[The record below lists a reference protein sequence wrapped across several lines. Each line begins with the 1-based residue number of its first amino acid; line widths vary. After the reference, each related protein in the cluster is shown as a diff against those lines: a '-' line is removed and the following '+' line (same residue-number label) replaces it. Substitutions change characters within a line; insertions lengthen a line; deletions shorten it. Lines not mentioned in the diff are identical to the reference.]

1 MDDLL
6 YIQRLLDRFEAAE
19 TSEEEERLLTDY
31 FASHDDVPAA
41 WTAYAV
47 MFRGFH
53 AKAFTKARQEET
65 PTSAATPLPQRKPG
79 CPADGK
85 THRPL
90 LWTMVSVA
98 TAAVVAGLFLM
109 LTYTAPTE
117 VTSGHDFAMANNET
131 AAAEGKLELEP
142 TETNAR
148 ASQAQ
153 KDALANT
160 PTSDAGGRADKPSE
174 DMPRSH
180 EPVANETAADAQPN
194 VPETPTGSAIED
206 AVINAL
212 IQQAE
217 AERQAVNQVIDDI
230 LYEIDLSTKPT
241 ICAL

>member
-1 MDDLL
+1 
-6 YIQRLLDRFEAAE
+6 
-19 TSEEEERLLTDY
+19 
-31 FASHDDVPAA
+31 
-41 WTAYAV
+41 
-47 MFRGFH
+47 
-53 AKAFTKARQEET
+53 
-65 PTSAATPLPQRKPG
+65 
-79 CPADGK
+79 
-85 THRPL
+85 
-90 LWTMVSVA
+90 MVSVA

-131 AAAEGKLELEP
+131 AAAEGKLEVEP

-148 ASQAQ
+148 AAQAQ

-160 PTSDAGGRADKPSE
+160 PTPDAGRRADKPSE

-180 EPVANETAADAQPN
+180 APVADETDTRAQPN
-194 VPETPTGSAIED
+194 VPETPTGTAVED

>member
-1 MDDLL
+1 
-6 YIQRLLDRFEAAE
+6 
-19 TSEEEERLLTDY
+19 
-31 FASHDDVPAA
+31 
-41 WTAYAV
+41 
-47 MFRGFH
+47 
-53 AKAFTKARQEET
+53 
-65 PTSAATPLPQRKPG
+65 
-79 CPADGK
+79 
-85 THRPL
+85 
-90 LWTMVSVA
+90 
-98 TAAVVAGLFLM
+98 
-109 LTYTAPTE
+109 
-117 VTSGHDFAMANNET
+117 MANNEL

-148 ASQAQ
+148 AAQ
-153 KDALANT
+153 EQKEALANT

-180 EPVANETAADAQPN
+180 EPVANETASDAPQAPHEA
-194 VPETPTGSAIED
+194 PHGSAIED

>member
-19 TSEEEERLLTDY
+19 TTEEEERLLTDY

-53 AKAFTKARQEET
+53 AKAFTKARKEET
-65 PTSAATPLPQRKPG
+65 PTGAATPLPQRKPG
-79 CPADGK
+79 SPADGK
-85 THRPL
+85 TRRPL
-90 LWTMVSVA
+90 LWTLVSVA

-109 LTYTAPTE
+109 LTYTAPTA

-131 AAAEGKLELEP
+131 AAERKLEVEP
-142 TETNAR
+142 TKTNAR
-148 ASQAQ
+148 AAQ
-153 KDALANT
+153 EQKEALAST
-160 PTSDAGGRADKPSE
+160 PTSDAGGRAVKPCE
-174 DMPRSH
+174 DLTRSH
-180 EPVANETAADAQPN
+180 EPVANETDTHAQPN
-194 VPETPTGSAIED
+194 VPETTTGTAVED
-206 AVINAL
+206 AIINAL

>member
-19 TSEEEERLLTDY
+19 TTEEEERLLTDY

-79 CPADGK
+79 SPADGK
-85 THRPL
+85 TRRPL
-90 LWTMVSVA
+90 LWTLVSVA

-131 AAAEGKLELEP
+131 AAERKPEVEP
-142 TETNAR
+142 TKTNAR
-148 ASQAQ
+148 AAQ
-153 KDALANT
+153 EQKEALAST
-160 PTSDAGGRADKPSE
+160 PTSDAGGRAVKPCE
-174 DMPRSH
+174 DLTRSH
-180 EPVANETAADAQPN
+180 EPVVNETDTRAQPN
-194 VPETPTGSAIED
+194 VPETPTGTAVED
-206 AVINAL
+206 AIINAL

-217 AERQAVNQVIDDI
+217 AERQAVHQVIDDI

>member
-6 YIQRLLDRFEAAE
+6 YIQRLLDRFVAAE
-19 TSEEEERLLTDY
+19 TTEEEERLLTDY

-79 CPADGK
+79 SPADGK
-85 THRPL
+85 TRRPL
-90 LWTMVSVA
+90 LWTLVSVA
-98 TAAVVAGLFLM
+98 TAAVVAGLFRM
-109 LTYTAPTE
+109 LSYTAPTE
-117 VTSGHDFAMANNET
+117 VTSGHDIAMANHET
-131 AAAEGKLELEP
+131 AAAEGKLEVEP

-148 ASQAQ
+148 AAQAQ

-160 PTSDAGGRADKPSE
+160 PTSNAGGRADKLSE
-174 DMPRSH
+174 EAPPRH
-180 EPVANETAADAQPN
+180 APVADDTASDAPQAPHEA
-194 VPETPTGSAIED
+194 PHGTAIED

-217 AERQAVNQVIDDI
+217 AERQAVNQVIEDI